1 MIRTPDLATTFDEL
15 IKGYYGGKG
24 RKPILTVEQVV
35 AGYYGRPYA
44 GAWTPPEPP
53 KPAAAV
59 SLSLGHDQ
67 GEVLLQR
74 AWPSAGG
81 FVFQYSV
88 ATPDCDEYVV
98 GGCAPDAPTAQPSA
112 QPLTPA
118 ASAQAPTAAA
128 GSPVGTAP
136 TPGPVP
142 APVAPA
148 KAPATKSIPSAS
160 APAKSV
166 ATDGLSRDRS
176 VEDEYRLDV
185 LDPLAGPAASPA
197 PAAAPS
203 EAAAPAY
210 AGQPASKGVAS
221 AATLEEDQLAADM
234 EAILSGQK
242 IFDAASGEMRDRT
255 ELAAAQSQRSR
266 EQSASDGTVVDFPE
280 RPMRDAPNEQA
291 IFDRIAQSMEY
302 ATPFDLGTVELDNRF
317 ANFDQV
323 AEARDRA
330 NEAKV
335 AGKAKIDEARSQA
348 PGTVG
353 TSEFIQDLDAI
364 RQQRDAEIDSLSMP
378 ASYMS
383 SIADWTQ
390 DPDRDATCAPSALRL
405 ALTESV
411 EDYSTPFYDTGEHVM
426 AGGNLYPNV
435 YRLGRAPGVPFSY
448 GELLGMADLY
458 ETIDDM
464 VKADPAELN
473 RIKDLVKR
481 STTYYLSNKTIPFI
495 DVSNS
500 EWDTATGGRYL
511 DLAEKNFDHFSP
523 NTILTDAVAR
533 AANHRPTN
541 QSAWRAAHQR
551 AIEEAQR
558 FFAGHTDAAAV
569 PEWALAINAFGDH
582 FLTDAFASGHL
593 INKEVMF
600 AYFMANFYDGAS
612 LKPAAKDFF
621 KRVAKK
627 AFVGDVAKKF
637 SALETTDYPVCAWGW
652 CLKWHPNINSADRF
666 ETLLIKAAE
675 QQKEK
680 VANLAV
686 KALHDKLNR
695 DGIEVTN
702 DAGDGTWTLTGDG
715 YLNTKTLGI
724 MKKAVQASVANVVDR
739 KVPAGI
745 HDFTPYFDKV
755 WRFVPKLT
763 PASQT
768 KVAGLVHE
776 YTNPGSTE
784 LSDAAAEIIGK
795 QVDSLIKVLLKEK
808 KLKPA

>member
-24 RKPILTVEQVV
+24 RKPVLTVEQVV
-35 AGYYGRPYA
+35 AGYYGRPYT

-53 KPAAAV
+53 KPAGAV

-67 GEVLLQR
+67 GEVLPQR
-74 AWPSAGG
+74 SWRSAGG
-81 FVFQYSV
+81 YAVHSSV
-88 ATPDCDEYVV
+88 ATLDCDEYVV
-98 GGCAPDAPTAQPSA
+98 GGCAPDAPTAQPV
-112 QPLTPA
+112 TPA
-118 ASAQAPTAAA
+118 ARAQAPTATV
-128 GSPVGTAP
+128 GSPVATAP
-136 TPGPVP
+136 AAGPAE

-148 KAPATKSIPSAS
+148 KAPAPKSIPSGPLPS
-160 APAKSV
+160 KPV
-166 ATDGLSRDRS
+166 AQDGLSRDRS

-185 LDPLAGPAASPA
+185 LDPLAWPAVSPA
-197 PAAAPS
+197 PAAAPY
-203 EAAAPAY
+203 EPAAPTFA

-242 IFDAASGEMRDRT
+242 IFDAASGEMRDRN

-266 EQSASDGTVVDFPE
+266 EQSETDGSVVEFPE

-302 ATPFDLGTVELDNRF
+302 ATSFDLGTVELDNRF

-353 TSEFIQDLDAI
+353 TSEFIQDLDTI
-364 RQQRDAEIDSLSMP
+364 RQQREAETELHSMP
-378 ASYMS
+378 ASYAS
-383 SIADWTQ
+383 SVADWTQ
-390 DPDRDATCAPSALRL
+390 DPDRDAACASSALKL
-405 ALTESV
+405 ALSESV
-411 EDYSTPFYDTGEHVM
+411 EDYSTPFYDTGEHVL
-426 AGGNLYPNV
+426 AGGDLYPNRL
-435 YRLGRAPGVPFSY
+435 RLGRAPGVPFSY

-458 ETIDDM
+458 RAVDDM
-464 VKADPAELN
+464 LQADPAELN
-473 RIKDLVKR
+473 RIKALVDR
-481 STTYYLSNKTIPFI
+481 STQFYKTNKSTPSL
-495 DVSNS
+495 DVSNT
-500 EWDTATGGRYL
+500 EWDKATGGRYL
-511 DLAEKNFDHFSP
+511 ELAEDNYDHFSP
-523 NTILTDAVAR
+523 NTVLTDALAKG
-533 AANHRPTN
+533 ANRRGTN
-541 QSAWRAAHQR
+541 QASWKAAHMR
-551 AIEEAQR
+551 AIGEAQR
-558 FFAGHTDAAAV
+558 FFAGNADPAAL
-569 PEWALAINAFGDH
+569 PEWALTINAFGDH

-600 AYFMANFYDGAS
+600 AYFKANFYDGSS

-621 KRVAKK
+621 KRVAEK

-637 SALETTDYPVCAWGW
+637 SALETTDYPVCAWGL
-652 CLKWHPNINSADRF
+652 CLKWHPNINSASRF
-666 ETLLIKAAE
+666 QSLLIAAAE
-675 QQKEK
+675 QQTDK
-680 VANLAV
+680 VANFAV
-686 KALHDKLNR
+686 KALHDKLNQ
-695 DGIEVTN
+695 DGLEVTN

-715 YLNTKTLGI
+715 YLNPKTLGI
-724 MKKAVQASVANVVDR
+724 MKKAVQASVDNVLDR

-745 HDFTPYFDKV
+745 RDFQPYFDKV
-755 WRFVPKLT
+755 WKYVPKMT

-768 KVAGLVHE
+768 KFAGLVHE
-776 YTNPGSTE
+776 YTNPTSTV
-784 LSDAAAEIIGK
+784 LSTAAAEIIRK
-795 QVDSLIKVLLKEK
+795 QVDSLISVLLSQG